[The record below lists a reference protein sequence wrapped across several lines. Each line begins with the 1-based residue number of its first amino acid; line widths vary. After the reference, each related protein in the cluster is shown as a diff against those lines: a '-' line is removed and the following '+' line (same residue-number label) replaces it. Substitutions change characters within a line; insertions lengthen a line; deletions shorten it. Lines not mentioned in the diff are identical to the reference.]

1 MEYIHGVDYAKLAKV
16 IQNFQS
22 THSIIPHMSKEQIK
36 KLLLACGYQASG
48 LTASAACRH
57 YGFERV
63 NERSKRV
70 DDCLHDAE
78 QLYKAIEELSSKA
91 TLENF

>member
-22 THSIIPHMSKEQIK
+22 THSIPHMSKEQIK
-36 KLLLACGYQASG
+36 KLLFIGMPVYQA
-48 LTASAACRH
+48 CCH
-57 YGFERV
+57 YGFERM